1 MNKTKQE
8 FKKVKWL
15 FDKEIKIPKKWEIH
29 TISQIFEFLRTAA
42 NSRDD
47 LKDKGDT
54 MYIHYG
60 DIHQKWDYV
69 LDCKNATIPYINHDK
84 VQKASVLKNGDLII
98 ADASEDHEGSGAS
111 ILIKNI
117 DDRQIVSGLHTIA
130 LRDSSGITD
139 SNFRAYITSSRLV
152 KIQIISY
159 VTGIS
164 VYGLSKTNLG
174 IIRVPT
180 PSLLEQQKIA
190 SILSGVDA
198 TIEATQKV

>member
-1 MNKTKQE
+1 MSIT
-8 FKKVKWL
+8 
-15 FDKEIKIPKKWEIH
+15 
-29 TISQIFEFLRTAA
+29 
-42 NSRDD
+42 
-47 LKDKGDT
+47 
-54 MYIHYG
+54 
-60 DIHQKWDYV
+60 HQP
-69 LDCKNATIPYINHDK
+69 LNHDK

-117 DDRQIVSGLHTIA
+117 DDKQIVSGLHTIA

-190 SILSGVDA
+190 SILSRVDA
-198 TIEATQKV
+198 VYSLLLYTKTHATQTIFLRLWRVTTS